1 METLVFKI
9 VAFNDVSDAQVAV
22 ASIVDLGKHIQRF
35 ILDLVLL
42 RHIVED
48 LFRLE
53 ADHLLEVF
61 TVFQDIL

>member
-1 METLVFKI
+1 MEALVFKI